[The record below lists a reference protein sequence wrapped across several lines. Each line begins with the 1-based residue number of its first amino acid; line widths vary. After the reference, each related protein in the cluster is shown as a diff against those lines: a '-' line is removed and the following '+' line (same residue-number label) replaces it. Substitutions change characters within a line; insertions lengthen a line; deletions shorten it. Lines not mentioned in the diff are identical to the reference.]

1 MTRTVLI
8 TGGAGGIGS
17 MLTDR
22 APRDGWRYVILDR
35 AGGPVTARKDLRTV
49 VGNITDRG
57 VVREAMRGVTD
68 VIHLAALGQENLF
81 ERIVEANLE
90 GTRVVLE
97 EARDAGVDRFVFA
110 SSHHAVGFATQSDA
124 PVDGLPDDTEP
135 RPDTYYGWSKASGEA
150 MVRLFCER
158 FGMIGVAWR
167 IGHCFERPHSRERLP
182 VWLSPA
188 DARRF
193 IDAALENDVDRFTYV
208 WGVSANTRGWLSGE
222 GARRI
227 GYEPQDDSEDHAHL
241 FEAGEAD
248 PASPLGG
255 DVTTTPLGER
265 RCAPD
270 DPPRS

>member
-35 AGGPVTARKDLRTV
+35 AVGSVPAREDLRTV
-49 VGNITDRG
+49 VGSITDRG
-57 VVREAMRGVTD
+57 AVREAMRGATD
-68 VIHLAALGQENLF
+68 VIHLAAIGQENLF
-81 ERIVEANLE
+81 ERIVEVNIE

-97 EARDAGVDRFVFA
+97 EARDAGVGRFVFA
-110 SSHHAVGFATQSDA
+110 SSHHAVGFARQDDA
-124 PVDGLPDDTEP
+124 PAGGLPDDAEP

-167 IGHCFERPHSRERLP
+167 IGHCFERPHARERLP

-193 IDAALENDVDRFTYV
+193 VDAALENDLDRFTYV

-222 GARRI
+222 GVRRI
-227 GYEPQDDSEDHAHL
+227 GCVPQDDSEQYAHL
-241 FEAGEAD
+241 FAAGEPD

-255 DVTTTPLGER
+255 DVTTTPLGEPWI
-265 RCAPD
+265 APTE
-270 DPPRS
+270 